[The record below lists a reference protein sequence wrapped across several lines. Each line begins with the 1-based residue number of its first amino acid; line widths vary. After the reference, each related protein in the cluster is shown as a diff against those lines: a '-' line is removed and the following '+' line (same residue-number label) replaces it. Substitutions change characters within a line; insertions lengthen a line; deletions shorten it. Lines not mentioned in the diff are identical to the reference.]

1 MARQMRNKSDGSIVT
16 VHAHVITKN
25 WWEYYILDNKR
36 YEDVRLA
43 LVMGPEMEIG
53 DFSVNEIRPYIVTQT
68 SDLDGVMSAP
78 GWEWVK

>member
-1 MARQMRNKSDGSIVT
+1 MARQMRNKSDGSVVT

-68 SDLDGVMSAP
+68 SDLDDVMSAP
-78 GWEWVK
+78 GWEWVR